1 MTSELLRV
9 EALAKTFTVHAHGTR
24 IEAVR
29 DVSFDVPEGAFVGLT
44 GRSGSGKSTVL
55 KLVYRTYRPHVGAI
69 HYRSAALGAVDL
81 ATVDERTILALRRS
95 EIGYVEQFLRVVPR
109 TTAREIVVAAAL
121 DAGVTAEAAAA
132 ETVRLLQHFELPE
145 ALWDTYPQ
153 TFSGGE
159 KLRLNV
165 ARAMVKR
172 PRILLLDEPTASL
185 DAPSKRKVADLLG
198 RLKAEGTTMLGI
210 FHDLDFMRDL
220 ADEEIRMASGRR
232 VDAVEG

>member
-1 MTSELLRV
+1 VSAPILRL
-9 EALAKTFTVHAHGTR
+9 EAVTKTFTVHALGTR
-24 IEAVR
+24 IEAVK
-29 DVSFDVPEGAFVGLT
+29 DVGFDVEEGAFVGLT

-55 KLVYRTYRPHVGAI
+55 KLVYRTYRPQSGSI
-69 HYRSAALGAVDL
+69 RYRSAGFGEVDL
-81 ATVDERTILALRRS
+81 AEADERTVLALRRG
-95 EIGYVEQFLRVVPR
+95 EIGYVSQFLHVVPR
-109 TTAREIVVAAAL
+109 TTARDVVAAAAL
-121 DAGVTAEAAAA
+121 EAGATADAAAA
-132 ETVRLLQHFELPE
+132 ETERLLAHFELPE

-185 DAPSKRKVADLLG
+185 DAPSKRKVAELLG

-210 FHDLDFMRDL
+210 FHDLAFMRDL
-220 ADEEIRMASGRR
+220 ADREIAMEAGVR
-232 VDAVEG
+232 VS